1 VVPGFVRRTAPTG
14 NEADVRQAAPSFR
27 EVFDKHARYVWRS
40 LLGLGVHE
48 RDVADASQ
56 HVFLVVH
63 DRLASDQVSAGA
75 LRTFVYG
82 VCLRVASDFRRRA
95 HRRHERLFAD
105 PPEPTQPP
113 EQEQAA
119 WHRQA
124 LAQLDAVLAGLP
136 VPQREAFVLYEIEEL
151 TMTEVARA
159 LGCPLQTA
167 YSRLHAAR
175 RAVTS
180 ALGEPTDA
188 GEPGHHGGGQK

>member
-1 VVPGFVRRTAPTG
+1 MASAV
-14 NEADVRQAAPSFR
+14 PSFR

-40 LLGLGVHE
+40 LLGLGVRE

-56 HVFLVVH
+56 QVFLVVH
-63 DRLASDQVSAGA
+63 DRLALDQVPAGV

-105 PPEPTQPP
+105 PPEPSQPP
-113 EQEQAA
+113 DQERAA

-124 LAQLDAVLAGLP
+124 LAHLDAVLARLP
-136 VPQREAFVLYEIEEL
+136 GPQREAFVLYEIEEL
-151 TMTEVARA
+151 SMNEVARA

-175 RAVTS
+175 RAVTAAMGEVNS
-180 ALGEPTDA
+180 AGAPGRRGGDA
-188 GEPGHHGGGQK
+188 K